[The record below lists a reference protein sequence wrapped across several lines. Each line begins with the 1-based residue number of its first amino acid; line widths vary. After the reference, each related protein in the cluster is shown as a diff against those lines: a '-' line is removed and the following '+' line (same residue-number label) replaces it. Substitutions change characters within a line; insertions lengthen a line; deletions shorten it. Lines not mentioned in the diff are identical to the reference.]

1 MAEYR
6 IVTFVGPDK
15 EPIPGICV
23 GERVVG
29 LAEACKGKSVKFS
42 TESNVKMLQNW
53 DAAEP
58 VLEQIGDELERD
70 KVKSQAL
77 SSTKLKAPL
86 LYPNVIYNAAANYPG
101 HRAEMGNPAITP
113 EIKAKM
119 KPYMFLKSPIHC
131 TIGPGEEIKLPTT
144 DVSECVD
151 WEAELGVVIGRKGLK
166 RTLKDARAIVAG
178 YTIFN
183 DLSIRDRNRQDWPQF
198 RTDWFTAKTFETSAP
213 HGPWI
218 VPAKQNPRSL
228 QVQDRPLR
236 RQPARAGL
244 DRGRHDLQHRGS
256 DRIHLRA
263 HDHAARRPDRDRHHA
278 GRRQGR
284 RQEPLSAARQHC
296 AHRYRRHRHAREQV
310 RRLALTAPPSLTL
323 PHKGGGNAP

>member
-1 MAEYR
+1 MAAYR

-42 TESNVKMLQNW
+42 TESNVKMLANW

-58 VLEQIGDELERD
+58 VLEEIGDALEND
-70 KVKSQAL
+70 KIKSQAL
-77 SSTKLKAPL
+77 AQTKLKAPL

-101 HRAEMGNPAITP
+101 HRAEMGNSLITP
-113 EIKAKM
+113 EIKATM

-131 TIGPGEEIKLPTT
+131 TIGPNEEIKLPTH
-144 DVSECVD
+144 DVSECID

-166 RTLKDARAIVAG
+166 RTLKDARGIVAG

-183 DLSIRDRNRQDWPQF
+183 DLSIRDRNRQDWPQI
-198 RTDWFTAKTFETSAP
+198 RTDWFTGKTFETSAP

-218 VPAKQNPRSL
+218 VPAKQIPDPYKCKIDLYVDNRHEQDSIAGDMIFNIEDQIEYISARMTMLPGDLIATGTTPGVGKGVDKNRYL
-228 QVQDRPLR
+228 QPGNTV
-236 RQPARAGL
+236 
-244 DRGRHDLQHRGS
+244 
-256 DRIHLRA
+256 RITI
-263 HDHAARRPDRDRHHA
+263 
-278 GRRQGR
+278 GGIG
-284 RQEPLSAARQHC
+284 
-296 AHRYRRHRHAREQV
+296 
-310 RRLALTAPPSLTL
+310 TL
-323 PHKGGGNAP
+323 ENKCVAWN

>member
-1 MAEYR
+1 MADYR

-15 EPIPGICV
+15 APIPGICV

-42 TESNVKMLQNW
+42 AESNVKMLQDW

-58 VLEQIGDELERD
+58 VLEEIGDELERD
-70 KVKSQAL
+70 KLKSQAL
-77 SSTKLKAPL
+77 TAVKLKAPL

-119 KPYMFLKSPIHC
+119 KPYMFLKLPIHC
-131 TIGPGEEIKLPTT
+131 TIGPGEEIKLPTH
-144 DVSECVD
+144 DVSECID

-166 RTLKDARAIVAG
+166 RTLANARAIVAG

-198 RTDWFTAKTFETSAP
+198 RTDWFTGKTFETSAP

-218 VPAKQNPRSL
+218 VPAKQIPDPYKCKIDLYVDNRHEQDSIAGDMIFNIEDQIEYISARMTMLPGDLIATGTTPGVGKGVDKNRYL
-228 QVQDRPLR
+228 QP
-236 RQPARAGL
+236 GNTI
-244 DRGRHDLQHRGS
+244 
-256 DRIHLRA
+256 RITI
-263 HDHAARRPDRDRHHA
+263 
-278 GRRQGR
+278 GGIG
-284 RQEPLSAARQHC
+284 
-296 AHRYRRHRHAREQV
+296 
-310 RRLALTAPPSLTL
+310 TL
-323 PHKGGGNAP
+323 ENKCVAWN

>member
-1 MAEYR
+1 MAAYR

-15 EPIPGICV
+15 APIPGICV
-23 GERVVG
+23 GDRVVG

-42 TESNVKMLQNW
+42 TESNVKMLQDW

-58 VLEQIGDELERD
+58 VLEEIGDALEND
-70 KVKSQAL
+70 KVKNQAL
-77 SSTKLKAPL
+77 SAVKLKAPL

-101 HRAEMGNPAITP
+101 HRAEMGNSLITP

-131 TIGPGEEIKLPTT
+131 TIGPGEEIKLPTH

-183 DLSIRDRNRQDWPQF
+183 DLSIRDRNRTDWPQF
-198 RTDWFTAKTFETSAP
+198 RTDWFTGKTFEGSAP

-218 VPAKQNPRSL
+218 VPAKQIPDPYKCKIDLYVDNRHEQDSIAGDMIFNIEDQIEYISARMTMLPGDLIATGTTPGVGKGVDKNRYL
-228 QVQDRPLR
+228 QPGNTV
-236 RQPARAGL
+236 
-244 DRGRHDLQHRGS
+244 
-256 DRIHLRA
+256 RITI
-263 HDHAARRPDRDRHHA
+263 
-278 GRRQGR
+278 GGIG
-284 RQEPLSAARQHC
+284 
-296 AHRYRRHRHAREQV
+296 
-310 RRLALTAPPSLTL
+310 TL
-323 PHKGGGNAP
+323 ENKCVAWH

>member
-42 TESNVKMLQNW
+42 TESNVKMLANW

-218 VPAKQNPRSL
+218 VPAKQIPDPYKCKIDLYVDNRHEQDSIAGDMIFNIEDQIEYISARMTMLPGDLIATGTTPGVGKGVDKNRYL
-228 QVQDRPLR
+228 QPGNIV
-236 RQPARAGL
+236 
-244 DRGRHDLQHRGS
+244 
-256 DRIHLRA
+256 RIVI
-263 HDHAARRPDRDRHHA
+263 
-278 GRRQGR
+278 GGIG
-284 RQEPLSAARQHC
+284 
-296 AHRYRRHRHAREQV
+296 
-310 RRLALTAPPSLTL
+310 TL
-323 PHKGGGNAP
+323 ENKCVAWH